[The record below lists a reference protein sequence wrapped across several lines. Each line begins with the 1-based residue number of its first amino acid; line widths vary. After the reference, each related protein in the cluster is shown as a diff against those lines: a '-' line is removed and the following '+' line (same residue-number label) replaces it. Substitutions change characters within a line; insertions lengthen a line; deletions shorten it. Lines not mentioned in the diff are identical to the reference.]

1 MMNWFE
7 IKNIAEI
14 DTPALLIYKDRVKIN
29 IAKTIALV
37 QAKNQLRPHVK
48 THKMKEIT
56 EMMTGEGIQK
66 FKCATIAEAEMLG
79 MAEAKDVLLA
89 YPVLGAKI
97 ARFQKLRVV
106 FLETN
111 FSCIIDNFDVA
122 KQLSDSFLNNP
133 IEVYIDVNVGMNRT
147 GISVEDA
154 LDLFK
159 KCFSLTG
166 INIIGLHGYDGHIH
180 DTDLTARKIK
190 ADEVFEK
197 MQFIENQIEEYSGNK
212 IKIIVGGTPTFSLHA
227 LAHEEVE
234 VSPGTF
240 VFWDEGYGEKMPDFD
255 FLPAGIIATRVIS
268 IINKTT
274 LCLDLGH
281 KSIAAEN
288 PLPRIKFLNVDDA
301 KQIAQNEEHLIVEV
315 ADTDKYALGDV
326 WYGVPVHICPT
337 VALYEEVQVVEN
349 NEVNTQWKVIARD
362 KKITI

>member
-1 MMNWFE
+1 MNWFE

-14 DTPALLIYKDRVKIN
+14 DTPALLIHKERVKIN

-37 QAKNQLRPHVK
+37 QSKNQLRPHVK

-56 EMMTGEGIQK
+56 EMMMDAGIQK
-66 FKCATIAEAEMLG
+66 FKCVTIAEAEMLG
-79 MAEAKDVLLA
+79 MAKAKDVLLA

-97 ARFQKLRVV
+97 ARFQKLRIA
-106 FLETN
+106 FPETN
-111 FSCIIDNFDVA
+111 YSFIIDNFQGA
-122 KQLSDSFLNNP
+122 KQLSDSFLDNP
-133 IEVYIDVNVGMNRT
+133 INVYIDVNVGMNRT
-147 GISVEDA
+147 GVSVGDA
-154 LDLFK
+154 PDLFI
-159 KCFSLTG
+159 KCSPLTG
-166 INIIGLHGYDGHIH
+166 INIVGLHGYDGHIH
-180 DTDLTARKIK
+180 DTDLKARKIK

-197 MQFIENQIEEYSGNK
+197 ISFIQNQIEVFSGKN
-212 IKIIVGGTPTFSLHA
+212 IKIIVGGTPTFSLYA

-240 VFWDEGYGEKMPDFD
+240 VFWDEGYGKKMPDFD

-301 KQIAQNEEHLIVEV
+301 TQISQNEEHLIVEV
-315 ADTDKYALGDV
+315 ANTDKYALGDV

-349 NEVNTQWKVIARD
+349 NEVNTKWKVIARD
-362 KKITI
+362 KKMTI

>member
-1 MMNWFE
+1 MIWFE

-14 DTPALLIYKDRVKIN
+14 DTPALLIHKERVKIN

-37 QAKNQLRPHVK
+37 QSKNQLRPHVK
-48 THKMKEIT
+48 THKMKEIS
-56 EMMTGEGIQK
+56 EMMLDAGIQK

-79 MAEAKDVLLA
+79 MAKAKDVLLA

-97 ARFQKLRVV
+97 ARFQKLKNA

-111 FSCIIDNFDVA
+111 YSCIIDNFDVG
-122 KQLSDSFLNNP
+122 KQLSDSFLSNP
-133 IEVYIDVNVGMNRT
+133 INVYIDVNVGMNRT
-147 GISVEDA
+147 GISVADA

-180 DTDLTARKIK
+180 DTNLAIRKSDANRVYEKLYFIQCQIK
-190 ADEVFEK
+190 TF
-197 MQFIENQIEEYSGNK
+197 SGKK
-212 IKIIVGGTPTFSLHA
+212 IKIVVGGTPTFSLHA
-227 LAHEEVE
+227 FADKEVE

-240 VFWDEGYGEKMPDFD
+240 VFWDEGYGKKMPNFD

-268 IINKTT
+268 IINETT

-301 KQIAQNEEHLIVEV
+301 KQISQNEEHLIIEV
-315 ADTDKYALGDV
+315 ADTEKYTLGDV

-337 VALYEEVQVVEN
+337 VAMYEEVQIVEN
-349 NEVNTQWKVIARD
+349 NEVKNQWKVIARD
-362 KKITI
+362 RKITI

>member
-14 DTPALLIYKDRVKIN
+14 DTPALLIHKERVNMN

-37 QAKNQLRPHVK
+37 QSKNQLRPHVK

-56 EMMTGEGIQK
+56 EMMMDAGIQK

-79 MAEAKDVLLA
+79 MAKAKDVLLA

-97 ARFQKLRVV
+97 ARFQKLKNA

-111 FSCIIDNFDVA
+111 FSCIIDNFQGA

-147 GISVEDA
+147 GVSVGDA
-154 LDLFK
+154 PDLFK
-159 KCFSLTG
+159 KCFQLTG
-166 INIIGLHGYDGHIH
+166 INIIGLHGYDGHIN
-180 DTDLTARKIK
+180 DTNLAIRKSDANWAYEKLYFIQCQIK
-190 ADEVFEK
+190 V
-197 MQFIENQIEEYSGNK
+197 ISGKK
-212 IKIIVGGTPTFSLHA
+212 IKIVVGGTPTFSLHA
-227 LAHEEVE
+227 FADKEVE
-234 VSPGTF
+234 ASPGTF
-240 VFWDEGYGEKMPDFD
+240 VFWDEGYGKQMPDFD
-255 FLPAGIIATRVIS
+255 FLHAGVIATRVIS
-268 IINKTT
+268 IVNKTT

-301 KQIAQNEEHLIVEV
+301 KQIAQNEEHLIIEV
-315 ADTDKYALGDV
+315 ADTDKYTLGDV

-337 VALYEEVQVVEN
+337 VALYEEVQVIEN
-349 NEVNTQWKVIARD
+349 NEVNTQWKVIARN

>member
-1 MMNWFE
+1 
-7 IKNIAEI
+7 
-14 DTPALLIYKDRVKIN
+14 LLIHKERVKIN
-29 IAKTIALV
+29 IAKTIAFV
-37 QAKNQLRPHVK
+37 QSKNQLRPHVK

-56 EMMTGEGIQK
+56 EMMMEAGIQK

-79 MAEAKDVLLA
+79 MAKAKDVLLA

-97 ARFQKLRVV
+97 ARFQKLKNA

-111 FSCIIDNFDVA
+111 FSCIIDNFQGA

-133 IEVYIDVNVGMNRT
+133 INVYIDVNVGMNRT
-147 GISVEDA
+147 GIPVENA
-154 LDLFK
+154 LNLFK
-159 KCFSLTG
+159 KCLQLIG
-166 INIIGLHGYDGHIH
+166 INIVGLHGYDGHIH
-180 DTDLTARKIK
+180 VTDLIIRKSK
-190 ADEVFEK
+190 ANMVFEK
-197 MQFIENQIEEYSGNK
+197 LCFIQNQIENFSGNK
-212 IKIIVGGTPTFSLHA
+212 FKIIVGGTPTFSLHA

-240 VFWDEGYGEKMPDFD
+240 IFWDEGYGKKMPDFD

-301 KQIAQNEEHLIVEV
+301 KQISQNEEHLIIEV
-315 ADTDKYALGDV
+315 ADTEKYTLGDV

-337 VALYEEVQVVEN
+337 VAMYEEVQIVEN
-349 NEVNTQWKVIARD
+349 NEVKNQWKVIARD
-362 KKITI
+362 RKITI